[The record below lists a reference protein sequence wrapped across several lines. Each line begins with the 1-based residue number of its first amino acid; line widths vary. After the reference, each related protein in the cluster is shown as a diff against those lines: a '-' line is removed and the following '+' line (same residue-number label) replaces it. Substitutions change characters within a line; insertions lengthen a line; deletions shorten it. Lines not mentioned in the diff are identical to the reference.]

1 MYLKMPW
8 KLAARWRPRQRLVWL
23 VWLVLAL
30 GVGLSLLAAWLQQ
43 QSNQRHLGTVVRQ
56 EAQRV
61 ASQVAHQVL
70 RVELGL
76 RGARGAVLT
85 VGWEALTREAFLR
98 YSQSRNIDVEF
109 PGVRGIGV
117 IRRVS
122 QAQEAGF
129 VARAAADGWP
139 SFAVQALA
147 PHDGER
153 MVIQY
158 VEPAARNREAI
169 GLDIGSEPL
178 RRAAA
183 LTALRTGRVT
193 LTGPITLVQAAGQP
207 RAGFLMLLPVY
218 PDARVAA
225 ADAGQRLERALGWTY
240 APLAIQE
247 LLDHLNL
254 DTPAYR
260 LRMADVDAARVTL
273 FHDTASGTAWVDTA
287 LQAQVDTSVAGRL
300 WRFTLQASPAL
311 IARQALLDP
320 RWVGLGG
327 LLVTLLL
334 AGVLLA
340 YLRAE
345 DHARDLRVERER
357 RAVALQTSRDAVVMV
372 DPQGT
377 VFDWNQGAEALFGYT
392 ADEMVGQSA
401 LQRLVPADLLAEA
414 HDLQVRA
421 ERGVVLP
428 AFDTQRL
435 DCAGRL
441 IDVSMLIVPLRDLD
455 GVFAGM
461 ALSMRDIRPSKQA
474 ERDIQQLNATL
485 YERAAALKTALTD
498 VQSTL
503 HAVPALIS
511 YWDASSTLVRGN
523 LPWHRQFDAAL
534 AMRPGGLRCAELFEP
549 LYPLFGRCVSAALA
563 GHKSRFECSLR
574 APDEGTVWHAQ
585 VELLPDL
592 RDHQVVGY
600 HLVLQDITQQA
611 LDKARLAA
619 ALRESEA
626 FLNTVHTHALVS
638 VTDRSGVLLDAN
650 PNFCRITQYPRE
662 ALIGQNHR
670 IVNAGHHA
678 RDFWVRMWQTIGRG
692 RPWRGEICNRAR
704 DGSLYWVDA
713 MIAPIPGADGLMDRF
728 IAIGTDITARKRL
741 QTEVDRAREQAEAR
755 ERFLHDIT
763 DKVPL
768 RIAYVDR
775 ALRFRFVNAAHC
787 VRFGRS
793 REQIIGRTRAELTG
807 RPLPAAVQA
816 HVAAVLDGQPQH
828 YTYEEVDADTGQ
840 RTCIDAHLIPDS
852 DPGGGVRGF
861 YTVSSDITA
870 RHEADQTLRR
880 TMNLLNAVL
889 DAASEVAI
897 IATDTTG
904 CIQVFNRGAER
915 LLGRAA
921 VDMIGR
927 QSHLAFHDRPELDR
941 RRAALS
947 ETLGRPA
954 TVADVFTDPAWLGRP
969 REWTYVHQDGHHVPV
984 SLILTPM
991 EAGSAGVTGYLA
1003 VVIDIT
1009 QRKEVEQ
1016 RLEQATARA
1025 EAANRA
1031 KSEFLAN
1038 MSHEIRS
1045 PLNAVLGLTYLL
1057 RQTALD
1063 SEQRTFL
1070 DRIKL
1075 ASDALLHTV
1084 NDVLDLSKA
1093 EAGKFS
1099 LALAPFDPGQ
1109 TVSDLVAVMGVHAQ
1123 GKRLP
1128 VRLTLAPALP
1138 RCVVG
1143 DGMRLSQVL
1152 TNLLSNA
1159 IKFTERGQVDVAVDW
1174 RPDDAR
1180 HGTLRLA
1187 VTDTGIGLDA
1197 DAIERVFE
1205 PFVQADS
1212 TTTRRFG
1219 GTGLGL
1225 SIVRQLVGLMDGRLG
1240 VDSTP
1245 GVGSTF
1251 WTEIPFAVDAAVQV
1265 RRMADRVLARN
1276 ALAGQTILVAD
1287 DSDVNREVARSILER
1302 KGARVVLAEDG
1313 AQAVE
1318 LMRRGGHRVDLV
1330 LMDIHMPVM
1339 DGFDATRAIRQT
1351 LRLTSLPILALTAG
1365 VTSDE
1370 REGARAA
1377 GMDDFITKPFDPDR
1391 LLRGIVDRLGLA
1403 SPSEVPASAAPAA
1416 PDRPGAAWPE
1426 IAGIDTDRARVH
1438 LSQDPALFDSLLR
1451 RFFAICRPVTPEVDL
1466 DDPAERARV
1475 VHEVHLLS
1483 GNAGTLGM
1491 TRLHALA
1498 VEMEERLRENAW
1510 PQARA
1515 LTGPM
1520 QAEWAR
1526 LQQAC
1531 AEFLATAPDAAAPA
1545 PVRADA
1551 RVEIPPEALEALI
1564 GWLNRRSMR
1573 ATSAF
1578 AALAPTLQVRLGS
1591 TEFAALKE
1599 AVDNLRFAQAS
1610 AVLSALSKGPNSRS

>member
-1 MYLKMPW
+1 MYLNTPSRR
-8 KLAARWRPRQRLVWL
+8 AARRRLVLVWL
-23 VWLVLAL
+23 LVVL
-30 GVGLSLLAAWLQQ
+30 GFGLSMLAAWLQG
-43 QSNQRHLGTVVRQ
+43 QSNRRHLDAVVRQ
-56 EAQRV
+56 ETQRV
-61 ASQVAHQVL
+61 AAQVAHQVL

-76 RGARGAVLT
+76 LGARGAVLT

-98 YSQSRNIDVEF
+98 YSQSRNLDVEF

-117 IRRVS
+117 IRRIAR
-122 QAQEAGF
+122 AQEADF

-139 SFAVQALA
+139 SFAIRALA
-147 PHDGER
+147 PHGDER

-158 VEPAARNREAI
+158 IEPVARNREAI
-169 GLDIGSEPL
+169 GLDIGSEP
-178 RRAAA
+178 RRREAA
-183 LTALRTGRVT
+183 LAALRTGRVT
-193 LTGPITLVQAAGQP
+193 LTGPVTLVQAAGQP

-225 ADAGQRLERALGWTY
+225 DAGQRVERALGWTY
-240 APLAIQE
+240 APLAVQE
-247 LLDHLNL
+247 VLQHLDL
-254 DTPAYR
+254 DTRAYR
-260 LRMADVDAARVTL
+260 LRIADVEADQVIP
-273 FHDTASGTAWVDTA
+273 FHDTVSGAAWADNAPQAWLDTA
-287 LQAQVDTSVAGRL
+287 VAGRT
-300 WRFTLQASPAL
+300 WRVALQASPAL
-311 IARQALLDP
+311 FARQAQLDP

-327 LLVTLLL
+327 MLVTLLL

-372 DPQGT
+372 DPNGR
-377 VFDWNQGAEALFGYT
+377 VFDWNQGAEALFGY
-392 ADEMVGQSA
+392 AAHEIVGQSS
-401 LQRLVPADLLAEA
+401 LERLVPAAHLAEA
-414 HDLQVRA
+414 QHLLVRA
-421 ERGVVLP
+421 ARGEALP

-435 DCAGRL
+435 DRAGRL
-441 IDVSMLIVPLRDLD
+441 IDVSMLIVPLRDLR
-455 GVFAGM
+455 GVFAGL

-474 ERDIQQLNATL
+474 ERDIQQLNAAL
-485 YERAAALKTALTD
+485 QERAVALKTALTD

-511 YWDASSTLVRGN
+511 YWNAASVLVRGN
-523 LPWHRQFDAAL
+523 LAWHRQFGAAL
-534 AMRPGGLRCAELFEP
+534 AAHPGLRCTDLFEP
-549 LYPLFGRCVSAALA
+549 LHPQFGRCVAVAVA
-563 GHKSRFECSLR
+563 GRKSVFECSLR
-574 APDEGTVWHAQ
+574 APDEHTLWHAQ

-592 RDHQVVGY
+592 RDGEVVGY

-638 VTDRSGVLLDAN
+638 VTDRAGLILDAN

-670 IVNAGHHA
+670 IVNAGRHS
-678 RDFWVRMWQTIGRG
+678 RDFWLRMWQTIGRG

-728 IAIGTDITARKRL
+728 IAIGTDITSRKRL
-741 QTEVDRAREQAEAR
+741 QTEVDRARVQAEER

-768 RIAYVDR
+768 RIAYVDS
-775 ALRFRFVNAAHC
+775 ALRLRFVNAAHC
-787 VRFGRS
+787 VRFGRP
-793 REQIIGRTRAELTG
+793 REQIVGHTWVELTG
-807 RPLPAAVQA
+807 KPLPAAVQA
-816 HVAAVLDGQPQH
+816 HVTAVLDGQPQH
-828 YTYEEVDADTGQ
+828 YTFEELDEATGQ
-840 RTCIDAHLIPDS
+840 RAYIEAQFVPDIDAS
-852 DPGGGVRGF
+852 GAVRGF

-870 RHEADQTLRR
+870 RHEADRTLRR
-880 TMNLLNAVL
+880 TMALLNSVL
-889 DAASEVAI
+889 DASSEVGI
-897 IATDTTG
+897 IATDAEG
-904 CIQVFNRGAER
+904 SIQVFNRGAER
-915 LLGRAA
+915 LLGWTAEE
-921 VDMIGR
+921 MIGR
-927 QSHLAFHDRPELDR
+927 KSHLAFHDRPELDR

-947 ETLGRPA
+947 DTLGRPA
-954 TVADVFTDPAWLGRP
+954 TVADVFTDPVWLCRS

-991 EAGSAGVTGYLA
+991 AAGSGGVTGYLA

-1009 QRKEVEQ
+1009 RRKETEQ

-1084 NDVLDLSKA
+1084 NDVLDLSKV
-1093 EAGKFS
+1093 EAGQFS
-1099 LALAPFDPGQ
+1099 LVQAPFDPGQ

-1128 VRLTLAPALP
+1128 IRLQRSPALP

-1159 IKFTERGQVDVAVDW
+1159 IKFTERGQVEVVIDW
-1174 RPDDAR
+1174 LPGEAGQGTAR
-1180 HGTLRLA
+1180 LE

-1197 DAIERVFE
+1197 DAISRVFE

-1225 SIVRQLVGLMDGRLG
+1225 SIVRQLVGLMGGRLG

-1251 WTEIPFAVDAAVQV
+1251 WAEIPFEVDAAVQV
-1265 RRMADRVLARN
+1265 RRAADRVLASD
-1276 ALAGQTILVAD
+1276 ALAGRTILVVD
-1287 DSDVNREVARSILER
+1287 DSDVNREVARRILER

-1318 LMRRGGHRVDLV
+1318 LMRRGRHTVDLV

-1339 DGFDATRAIRQT
+1339 DGFEATRTIRRT
-1351 LRLTSLPILALTAG
+1351 LQHADLPILALTAG

-1370 REGARAA
+1370 RDGAQAA

-1391 LLRGIVDRLGLA
+1391 LLLGIVDRLGLETGSDA
-1403 SPSEVPASAAPAA
+1403 VTAAAPAPPAA
-1416 PDRPGAAWPE
+1416 PALAWPE
-1426 IAGIDTDRARVH
+1426 IAGIDTDRARLH
-1438 LSQDPALFDSLLR
+1438 LSQDLGLFVHLLR
-1451 RFFAICRPVTPEVDL
+1451 RFFGICRPLAPGTEL
-1466 DDPAERARV
+1466 DDPAERARA

-1498 VEMEERLRENAW
+1498 IELEARLREGAV
-1510 PQARA
+1510 PQASV
-1515 LTGPM
+1515 LVEPM
-1520 QAEWAR
+1520 QAEWVR

-1531 AEFLATAPDAAAPA
+1531 ADVLATAPEAADPGEGA
-1545 PVRADA
+1545 ADA
-1551 RVEIPPEALEALI
+1551 SADIPPDALEALI

-1573 ATSAF
+1573 AMGAF
-1578 AALAPTLQVRLGS
+1578 AALAPALRARLGS
-1591 TEFAALKE
+1591 ADFAALKE
-1599 AVDNLRFAQAS
+1599 AVDNLRFAQAA
-1610 AVLSALSKGPNSRS
+1610 AVLSALSKALNSRS

>member
-1 MYLKMPW
+1 MYLKTPSR
-8 KLAARWRPRQRLVWL
+8 LASHRRQGLVWL
-23 VWLVLAL
+23 LVVLGLAL
-30 GVGLSLLAAWLQQ
+30 SMLAAWLQE
-43 QSNQRHLGTVVRQ
+43 QSNRNHIDSVVRQ
-56 EAQRV
+56 ETQRV
-61 ASQVAHQVL
+61 AAQVVQQVL

-76 RGARGAVLT
+76 LGARGAVLT
-85 VGWEALTREAFLR
+85 VGWDALTRDAFLR

-117 IRRVS
+117 IRRV
-122 QAQEAGF
+122 ARGQEADF
-129 VARAAADGWP
+129 VARAAVDGWP
-139 SFAVQALA
+139 SFAVRTLA
-147 PHDGER
+147 PHDDER

-158 VEPAARNREAI
+158 IEPAARNREAI
-169 GLDIGSEPL
+169 GLDIGSEP
-178 RRAAA
+178 RRREAA

-193 LTGPITLVQAAGQP
+193 LTGPVTLVQAARQP
-207 RAGFLMLLPVY
+207 KAGFLMLLPVY

-225 ADAGQRLERALGWTY
+225 ADAALRQQEALGWTY
-240 APLAIQE
+240 APLVVQE
-247 LLDHLNL
+247 VLAHLDL
-254 DTPAYR
+254 DTQAYR
-260 LRMADVDAARVTL
+260 LRVADVDGPQVTP
-273 FHDTASGTAWVDTA
+273 FHDTASGAGWADKVPQSQVDTA
-287 LQAQVDTSVAGRL
+287 VAGRI
-300 WRFTLQASPAL
+300 WRISLQASPVL
-311 IARQALLDP
+311 FARQALLDP
-320 RWVGLGG
+320 RWVGMGG
-327 LLVTLLL
+327 MLVTLLL

-345 DHARDLRVERER
+345 DHARDLRGERER

-372 DPQGT
+372 DPQGR
-377 VFDWNQGAEALFGYT
+377 VFDWNQGAEALFGYA
-392 ADEMVGQSA
+392 ADEIVGQSA
-401 LQRLVPADLLAEA
+401 LDILVPAGHLAEA
-414 HDLQVRA
+414 RSLLARVA
-421 ERGVVLP
+421 RGEAVP

-435 DCAGRL
+435 DRAGRQ
-441 IDVSMLIVPLRDLD
+441 IDVSMLIVTLRNLR
-455 GVFAGM
+455 GEFAGL
-461 ALSMRDIRPSKQA
+461 ALSMRDIRQSKQA
-474 ERDIQQLNATL
+474 ERDIQQLNAAL
-485 YERAAALKTALTD
+485 QDRAVALRAALTD

-511 YWDASSTLVRGN
+511 YWDASSMLVRGN
-523 LPWHRQFDAAL
+523 LAWHRQFDATLDA
-534 AMRPGGLRCAELFEP
+534 RPGLRCTDLFEP
-549 LYPLFGRCVSAALA
+549 FHPLFGRCVSAALE
-563 GHKSRFECSLR
+563 GQKSLFECTLP
-574 APDEGTVWHAQ
+574 APGDDTLWHAQ

-592 RDHQVVGY
+592 RDGQVVGY

-638 VTDRSGVLLDAN
+638 VTDRAGVILDAN

-662 ALIGQNHR
+662 ALLGQNHR
-670 IVNAGHHA
+670 IVNAGRHS

-728 IAIGTDITARKRL
+728 IAIGTDITSRKRL
-741 QTEVDRAREQAEAR
+741 QIEVDRAREQAEER

-768 RIAYVDR
+768 RIAYVDS
-775 ALRFRFVNAAHC
+775 ALRLRFVNAAHC
-787 VRFGRS
+787 LRFGRP
-793 REQIIGRTRAELTG
+793 REQIVGHTWGELTG
-807 RPLPAAVQA
+807 KPLPAAVQA
-816 HVAAVLDGQPQH
+816 HVTAVLDGQPQH
-828 YTYEEVDADTGQ
+828 YTFEELDEATGQ
-840 RTCIDAHLIPDS
+840 RAYIEAQFVPDIDASGD
-852 DPGGGVRGF
+852 VRGF

-870 RHEADQTLRR
+870 RHEADRTLRR
-880 TMNLLNAVL
+880 TMTLLNSVL
-889 DAASEVAI
+889 DASSEVGI
-897 IATDTTG
+897 IATDAEG
-904 CIQVFNRGAER
+904 NIQVFNRGAER
-915 LLGRAA
+915 LLGRTAEE
-921 VDMIGR
+921 MIGR
-927 QSHLAFHDRPELDR
+927 KSHLAFHDRSELDQ

-947 ETLGRPA
+947 ESLGRPA
-954 TVADVFTDPAWLGRP
+954 TVADVFTDPVWLCRP

-991 EAGSAGVTGYLA
+991 AVGSGGVTGYLA

-1009 QRKEVEQ
+1009 RRKETEQ

-1084 NDVLDLSKA
+1084 NDVLDLSKV
-1093 EAGKFS
+1093 EAGQFS
-1099 LALAPFDPGQ
+1099 LVRAPFDPGQ

-1128 VRLTLAPALP
+1128 IRLQLSPALP
-1138 RCVVG
+1138 SCVVG

-1159 IKFTERGQVDVAVDW
+1159 IKFTERGQVDVVVDW
-1174 RPDDAR
+1174 LPGEEGQ
-1180 HGTLRLA
+1180 GTVRLA

-1197 DAIERVFE
+1197 EAIQRVFE

-1225 SIVRQLVGLMDGRLG
+1225 SIVRQLVGLMGGRLG

-1251 WTEIPFAVDAAVQV
+1251 WAEIPFEVDAALQV
-1265 RRMADRVLARN
+1265 RRAADRVLAN
-1276 ALAGQTILVAD
+1276 DALAGRTILVVD
-1287 DSDVNREVARSILER
+1287 DSDVNREVARRILER
-1302 KGARVVLAEDG
+1302 KGARVVLANDG

-1318 LMRRGGHRVDLV
+1318 LMRRGRHTVDLV

-1339 DGFDATRAIRQT
+1339 DGFEATRTIRRT
-1351 LRLTSLPILALTAG
+1351 LQHTSLPILALTAG
-1365 VTSDE
+1365 VTNDE
-1370 REGARAA
+1370 REGAQAA

-1391 LLRGIVDRLGLA
+1391 LLLGIVERLGLH
-1403 SPSEVPASAAPAA
+1403 PAA
-1416 PDRPGAAWPE
+1416 EPVLPAEPVLLAVPGEVWPE
-1426 IAGIDTDRARVH
+1426 IPGIDTERARLH
-1438 LSQDPALFDSLLR
+1438 LSQDLGLFGSLLR
-1451 RFFAICRPVTPEVDL
+1451 RFFAVCQPVTPGASLE
-1466 DDPAERARV
+1466 DPAERARA

-1491 TRLHALA
+1491 LRLHALA
-1498 VEMEERLRENAW
+1498 VELEAALREGQIPRAQALLAPMWAEWERL
-1510 PQARA
+1510 QV
-1515 LTGPM
+1515 
-1520 QAEWAR
+1520 
-1526 LQQAC
+1526 AC
-1531 AEFLATAPDAAAPA
+1531 AVFLATVPDPVEPDAAE
-1545 PVRADA
+1545 ADTS
-1551 RVEIPPEALEALI
+1551 VDIPPDALDALI

-1573 ATSAF
+1573 ATGAF
-1578 AALAPTLQVRLGS
+1578 VALAPVLRARLGS
-1591 TEFAALKE
+1591 ADFTALKE
-1599 AVDNLRFAQAS
+1599 AVDNLRFAQAA
-1610 AVLSALSKGPNSRS
+1610 AVLSALSKGLNSRS

>member
-1 MYLKMPW
+1 MYLKTPSR
-8 KLAARWRPRQRLVWL
+8 LAARRRQWL
-23 VWLVLAL
+23 VWLLVVLGL
-30 GVGLSLLAAWLQQ
+30 GLSMLAAWLQG
-43 QSNQRHLGTVVRQ
+43 QSNRSHLDAVTRQ

-61 ASQVAHQVL
+61 ATQVAQQVL

-76 RGARGAVLT
+76 LGARGAVLT

-117 IRRVS
+117 IRRVRR
-122 QAQEAGF
+122 AQEADF

-139 SFAVQALA
+139 SFAVRVLE
-147 PHDGER
+147 PHDDDDER

-158 VEPAARNREAI
+158 IEPAARNREAI
-169 GLDIGSEPL
+169 GLDIGSEPQ
-178 RRAAA
+178 RRDAA
-183 LTALRTGRVT
+183 LAALRTGRAT
-193 LTGPITLVQAAGQP
+193 LTGPITLVQAVGQP
-207 RAGFLMLLPVY
+207 RSGFLMLLPVY

-225 ADAGQRLERALGWTY
+225 DAGLRVERALGWTY
-240 APLAIQE
+240 APLAVQE
-247 LLDHLNL
+247 VLAHLDF
-254 DTPAYR
+254 DAQAYR
-260 LRMADVDAARVTL
+260 LRIADVDAARVTP
-273 FHDTASGTAWVDTA
+273 FYDTASGAAWAGDVP
-287 LQAQVDTSVAGRL
+287 QAQVETAVAGRV
-300 WRFTLQASPAL
+300 WQVTLQASPGLA
-311 IARQALLDP
+311 ARQSLLDP

-327 LLVTLLL
+327 MLVTLLL

-377 VFDWNQGAEALFGYT
+377 VFDWNQGAEALFGHA
-392 ADEMVGQSA
+392 ADEIVGKSA
-401 LQRLVPADLLAEA
+401 LEVLVPAEQLADTRQLLSRAARGEA
-414 HDLQVRA
+414 
-421 ERGVVLP
+421 LP

-435 DCAGRL
+435 DRAGRR
-441 IDVSMLIVPLRDLD
+441 IDVSVLIVPLRDLR
-455 GVFAGM
+455 GVFAGL

-485 YERAAALKTALTD
+485 QERAVALRAALTD

-511 YWDASSTLVRGN
+511 YWDASSALVRGN
-523 LPWHRQFDAAL
+523 LAWHRQFDAAV
-534 AMRPGGLRCAELFEP
+534 AAHPGLRCTDLFEP

-563 GHKSRFECSLR
+563 GQKSLFECALR
-574 APDEGTVWHAQ
+574 APGEDTVWHAQ

-592 RDHQVVGY
+592 RDGQVVGY

-650 PNFCRITQYPRE
+650 PNFCRITQYSRE

-670 IVNAGHHA
+670 IVNAGRHS
-678 RDFWVRMWQTIGRG
+678 RDFWLRMWQTIGRG

-728 IAIGTDITARKRL
+728 IAIGTDITSRKRL
-741 QTEVDRAREQAEAR
+741 QAEVDRAREQAEER

-768 RIAYVDR
+768 RIAYVDS

-793 REQIIGRTRAELTG
+793 REQIIGRTRVELTG
-807 RPLPAAVQA
+807 QPLPAAVQA
-816 HVAAVLDGQPQH
+816 HVTAVLGGQPQH
-828 YTYEEVDADTGQ
+828 YAYEEIDGATGQ
-840 RTCIDAHLIPDS
+840 RTYIEAHLVPDIDAS
-852 DPGGGVRGF
+852 GEVRGF

-870 RHEADQTLRR
+870 RHEAERTLRR
-880 TMNLLNAVL
+880 TMTLLNSVL
-889 DAASEVAI
+889 DASSEVAI
-897 IATDTTG
+897 IATDAEG

-915 LLGRAA
+915 LLGRSAGEM
-921 VDMIGR
+921 VGR
-927 QSHLAFHDRPELDR
+927 QSHLAFHDRPELDC

-947 ETLGRPA
+947 GTLGRPA
-954 TVADVFTDPAWLGRP
+954 TVADVFTDPAWLCRP
-969 REWTYVHQDGHHVPV
+969 REWTYVHRDGHHVPV

-991 EAGSAGVTGYLA
+991 ATDSGGVTGYLA

-1009 QRKEVEQ
+1009 RRKEVEQ

-1057 RQTALD
+1057 RQTVLNA
-1063 SEQRTFL
+1063 EQRTFL

-1084 NDVLDLSKA
+1084 NDVLDLSKV
-1093 EAGKFS
+1093 EAGQFS
-1099 LALAPFDPGQ
+1099 LVQAPFDPGQ

-1128 VRLTLAPALP
+1128 IRLTLSPALP

-1159 IKFTERGQVDVAVDW
+1159 IKFTERGQVDVVVDW
-1174 RPDDAR
+1174 LPGDGQQGTAR
-1180 HGTLRLA
+1180 LEVA
-1187 VTDTGIGLDA
+1187 DTGIGLDA
-1197 DAIERVFE
+1197 DAVQRVFE

-1225 SIVRQLVGLMDGRLG
+1225 SIVRQLVGLMGGRLG

-1251 WTEIPFAVDAAVQV
+1251 WAEIPFEVDGAVRLRPV
-1265 RRMADRVLARN
+1265 ADRMLASD
-1276 ALAGQTILVAD
+1276 ALVGRTILVVD
-1287 DSDVNREVARSILER
+1287 DSDVNREVARRILER

-1313 AQAVE
+1313 ERAVDV
-1318 LMRRGGHRVDLV
+1318 MRANQHAVDLV

-1339 DGFDATRAIRQT
+1339 DGFEATRIIRRT
-1351 LRLTSLPILALTAG
+1351 LCRTGLPILALTAG

-1370 REGARAA
+1370 RDGAQAA

-1391 LLRGIVDRLGLA
+1391 LLLGIVERLGLELPPDMT
-1403 SPSEVPASAAPAA
+1403 PSTVSVPLATS
-1416 PDRPGAAWPE
+1416 GSVWPE
-1426 IAGIDTDRARVH
+1426 IAGIDMDRARLH
-1438 LSQDPALFDSLLR
+1438 LSQDLVLFGSLLR
-1451 RFFAICRPVTPEVDL
+1451 RFFTVCRPVAPGAHL

-1475 VHEVHLLS
+1475 VHDVHLLS

-1498 VEMEERLRENAW
+1498 AELEAGLREGSA
-1510 PQARA
+1510 PQAGA
-1515 LTGPM
+1515 LID
-1520 QAEWAR
+1520 AILEEWGR
-1526 LQQAC
+1526 MQQAS
-1531 AEFLATAPDAAAPA
+1531 ADFLANVPDLAVPDEAC
-1545 PVRADA
+1545 ADA
-1551 RVEIPPEALEALI
+1551 SADIPPDALEALI
-1564 GWLNRRSMR
+1564 GWLNRRNMR
-1573 ATSAF
+1573 ATAAF
-1578 AALAPTLQVRLGS
+1578 AALAPSLRARLGS
-1591 TEFAALKE
+1591 ADFTALKE
-1599 AVDNLRFAQAS
+1599 AVDNLRFAQA
-1610 AVLSALSKGPNSRS
+1610 AAALSALSKGLNNRS

>member
-1 MYLKMPW
+1 MYLKTPSRW
-8 KLAARWRPRQRLVWL
+8 PARRRPWL
-23 VWLVLAL
+23 VWLLVVL
-30 GVGLSLLAAWLQQ
+30 GFSLSMLAAWLQE
-43 QSNQRHLGTVVRQ
+43 QSNRRHLDAVARQ
-56 EAQRV
+56 ETQRV
-61 ASQVAHQVL
+61 AAQVAYQVL

-76 RGARGAVLT
+76 LGARGAAMT

-98 YSQSRNIDVEF
+98 YSQSRNIDAEF

-122 QAQEAGF
+122 RAQEPAF

-139 SFAVQALA
+139 LFAVRALA
-147 PHDGER
+147 PHDDER

-158 VEPAARNREAI
+158 VEPLARNREAI
-169 GLDIGSEPL
+169 GLDIGSEP
-178 RRAAA
+178 RRREAA

-218 PDARVAA
+218 PNARVAA
-225 ADAGQRLERALGWTY
+225 GDAALREEQALGWTY
-240 APLAIQE
+240 APLAVQE
-247 LLDHLNL
+247 VLAHLDL
-254 DTPAYR
+254 DAQAWR
-260 LRMADVDAARVTL
+260 LRVADVQAGQVTP
-273 FHDTASGTAWVDTA
+273 FHDTASDAAWTARAPQSQVDTA
-287 LQAQVDTSVAGRL
+287 VAGRI
-300 WRFTLQASPAL
+300 WRVTLQASPTLVA
-311 IARQALLDP
+311 QQGLLAP

-327 LLVTLLL
+327 MLVTLLL

-372 DPQGT
+372 DPQGR
-377 VFDWNQGAEALFGYT
+377 VFDWNQGAERLFGYA
-392 ADEMVGQSA
+392 ADEIVGQSA
-401 LQRLVPADLLAEA
+401 PTRLVPAAHLAEARDLLAHAARGEA
-414 HDLQVRA
+414 
-421 ERGVVLP
+421 LP

-435 DCAGRL
+435 DRAGRL
-441 IDVSMLIVPLRDLD
+441 IDVSMLAVPLRDLR
-455 GVFAGM
+455 GAFAGL
-461 ALSMRDIRPSKQA
+461 ALSMRDIRQSKQA
-474 ERDIQQLNATL
+474 ERDIQQLNAAL
-485 YERAAALKTALTD
+485 EDRAIALKAALTD

-511 YWDASSTLVRGN
+511 YWDPASRLVRGN
-523 LPWHRQFDAAL
+523 LAWHRQFDAAL
-534 AMRPGGLRCAELFEP
+534 AAQPGMPCADLFEP
-549 LYPLFGRCVSAALA
+549 LYPLFGRCVAAVLA
-563 GHKSRFECSLR
+563 GQKSVFECSLR
-574 APDEGTVWHAQ
+574 APGENTLWHAQ

-592 RDHQVVGY
+592 RDGQVVGY

-662 ALIGQNHR
+662 ALLGQNHR
-670 IVNAGHHA
+670 IVNAGRHS
-678 RDFWVRMWQTIGRG
+678 RDFWLRMWQTIGRG

-728 IAIGTDITARKRL
+728 IAIGTDITSRKRL
-741 QTEVDRAREQAEAR
+741 QIEVDRAREQAEER

-768 RIAYVDR
+768 RIAYVDS
-775 ALRFRFVNAAHC
+775 ALRLRFVNAALC
-787 VRFGRS
+787 LRFGRP
-793 REQIIGRTRAELTG
+793 REQIVGHTWDELTG
-807 RPLPAAVQA
+807 KPLPAAVQA

-828 YTYEEVDADTGQ
+828 YTFEELDEATGQ
-840 RTCIDAHLIPDS
+840 RAYIEAQFVPDIDASGD
-852 DPGGGVRGF
+852 VRGF

-870 RHEADQTLRR
+870 RHEADRTLRR
-880 TMNLLNAVL
+880 TMTLLHSVL
-889 DAASEVAI
+889 DASSEVGI
-897 IATDTTG
+897 IATDAEG
-904 CIQVFNRGAER
+904 NIQVFNRGAER
-915 LLGRAA
+915 LLGRTAEE
-921 VDMIGR
+921 MIGR
-927 QSHLAFHDRPELDR
+927 KSHLAFHDRPELDQ

-947 ETLGRPA
+947 DTLGRPA
-954 TVADVFTDPAWLGRP
+954 TVADVFTDPVWLCRS

-991 EAGSAGVTGYLA
+991 AIGSGGVTGYLA

-1009 QRKEVEQ
+1009 RRKETEQ

-1084 NDVLDLSKA
+1084 NDVLDLSKV
-1093 EAGKFS
+1093 EAGQFS
-1099 LALAPFDPGQ
+1099 LVQAPFDPGQ

-1128 VRLTLAPALP
+1128 IRLQRSPALP

-1159 IKFTERGQVDVAVDW
+1159 IKFTERGQVDVVVDW
-1174 RPDDAR
+1174 RPGDAGQ
-1180 HGTLRLA
+1180 GTVRLE

-1197 DAIERVFE
+1197 EAIQRVFE

-1225 SIVRQLVGLMDGRLG
+1225 SIVRQLVGLMGGRLG

-1251 WTEIPFAVDAAVQV
+1251 WAEIPFEVDAAVQV
-1265 RRMADRVLARN
+1265 RRAADRVLASD
-1276 ALAGQTILVAD
+1276 ALAGRTILVVD
-1287 DSDVNREVARSILER
+1287 DSDVNREVARRILER

-1318 LMRRGGHRVDLV
+1318 LMRRGRHTVDLV

-1339 DGFDATRAIRQT
+1339 DGFEATRTIRRT
-1351 LRLTSLPILALTAG
+1351 LQHTSLPILALTAG

-1370 REGARAA
+1370 REGAQAV

-1391 LLRGIVDRLGLA
+1391 LLQGIVDRLGLE
-1403 SPSEVPASAAPAA
+1403 PSSDAATVAEPAPPAVPASV
-1416 PDRPGAAWPE
+1416 WPE
-1426 IAGIDTDRARVH
+1426 IAGIDTDRARLH
-1438 LSQDPALFDSLLR
+1438 LSQDLGLFVHLLR
-1451 RFFAICRPVTPEVDL
+1451 RFFGICRPLAPGADL
-1466 DDPAERARV
+1466 DDPDERARA
-1475 VHEVHLLS
+1475 VHEAHLLS

-1498 VEMEERLRENAW
+1498 VELEARLRDGAV
-1510 PQARA
+1510 PQASV
-1515 LTGPM
+1515 LVEPM
-1520 QAEWAR
+1520 QAEWDR

-1531 AEFLATAPDAAAPA
+1531 ADVLATAPEAADPGEGH
-1545 PVRADA
+1545 ADA
-1551 RVEIPPEALEALI
+1551 SVDIPPDALEALI

-1573 ATSAF
+1573 ATGAF
-1578 AALAPTLQVRLGS
+1578 AALAPALRARLGS
-1591 TEFAALKE
+1591 ADFVALKE
-1599 AVDNLRFAQAS
+1599 AVDNLRFAQAA
-1610 AVLSALSKGPNSRS
+1610 AVLSALSKALNSRS

>member
-1 MYLKMPW
+1 MHLKTP
-8 KLAARWRPRQRLVWL
+8 LQRAARRRKLLVWM
-23 VWLVLAL
+23 VLVLGA
-30 GVGLSLLAAWLQQ
+30 GLSLLAAGLQQ
-43 QSNQRHLGTVVRQ
+43 QSNQRRLGAIVQQ

-61 ASQVAHQVL
+61 AAQVAHQVL

-76 RGARGAVLT
+76 LGARGAVLT

-98 YSQSRNIDVEF
+98 YSQSSNIDAEF

-117 IRRVS
+117 IRRVP
-122 QAQEAGF
+122 QAREADF

-153 MVIQY
+153 LVIQY
-158 VEPAARNREAI
+158 IEPAARNREAI

-183 LTALRTGRVT
+183 FTALRTGRVT
-193 LTGPITLVQAAGQP
+193 LTGPITLVQAAGKP
-207 RAGFLMLLPVY
+207 HAGFLMLLPVY

-225 ADAGQRLERALGWTY
+225 ADAERRQAQALGWTY
-240 APLAIQE
+240 APLAVQE
-247 LLDHLNL
+247 LLDQLNL

-260 LRMADVDAARVTL
+260 LRIADVDAGRVTL
-273 FHDTASGTAWVDTA
+273 FHDTAPGAAWVDTA
-287 LQAQVDTSVAGRL
+287 LQAQVDTAVAGRL
-300 WRFTLQASPAL
+300 WRVTLQVSPAL
-311 IARQALLDP
+311 VARQALLDP

-334 AGVLLA
+334 AAALLA

-377 VFDWNQGAEALFGYT
+377 VFDWNQGAEALFGYA
-392 ADEMVGQSA
+392 ADEIIGQSA
-401 LQRLVPADLLAEA
+401 LQRLVPAELLAEA
-414 HDLQVRA
+414 HDLRARA
-421 ERGVVLP
+421 ERGVRLP

-435 DCAGRL
+435 DRAGQR
-441 IDVSMLIVPLRDLD
+441 IDVSMLVVPLRDPH
-455 GVFAGM
+455 GVFAGT

-485 YERAAALKTALTD
+485 EERATALKAALTD

-511 YWDASSTLVRGN
+511 YWDAASMLVRGN
-523 LPWHRQFDAAL
+523 LAWHRQFGAAL
-534 AMRPGGLRCAELFEP
+534 AMRPGMKCAELFAP
-549 LYPLFGRCVSAALA
+549 LYPLFGRCVSAVLA
-563 GHKSRFECSLR
+563 GQKSQFECSLR
-574 APDEGTVWHAQ
+574 APDDDLGWHAQ

-592 RDHQVVGY
+592 RDGQVVGY
-600 HLVLQDITQQA
+600 HLVLQDITQQT
-611 LDKARLAA
+611 LDKDRLAA

-638 VTDRSGVLLDAN
+638 VTDRSGVILDAN
-650 PNFCRITQYPRE
+650 LNFCRITQYRRE

-670 IVNAGHHA
+670 IVNAGRHS

-728 IAIGTDITARKRL
+728 IAIGTDITSRKRL
-741 QTEVDRAREQAEAR
+741 QIEVDRAREQAEAR

-768 RIAYVDR
+768 RIAYVDSG
-775 ALRFRFVNAAHC
+775 LRFRFVNAAHC

-807 RPLPAAVQA
+807 QPLPDAVQA
-816 HVAAVLDGQPQH
+816 HVTAVLGGQPQH
-828 YTYEEVDADTGQ
+828 YTYEEVHADTGQ
-840 RTCIDAHLIPDS
+840 HAYIDAHLVPDIDAS
-852 DPGGGVRGF
+852 GDVRGF

-880 TMNLLNAVL
+880 TMNLLNSVL

-991 EAGSAGVTGYLA
+991 AAGSAGVTGYLA

-1009 QRKEVEQ
+1009 QRKETEQ

-1084 NDVLDLSKA
+1084 NDVLDLSKV

-1128 VRLTLAPALP
+1128 IRLALAPALP

-1197 DAIERVFE
+1197 DAIQRVFE

-1225 SIVRQLVGLMDGRLG
+1225 SIVRQLVGLMGGRLG

-1265 RRMADRVLARN
+1265 RRMADRVLPRN

-1287 DSDVNREVARSILER
+1287 DSDVNRDVARSILER

-1339 DGFDATRAIRQT
+1339 DGFDATRTIRQT
-1351 LRLTSLPILALTAG
+1351 LRLTDLPILALTAG

-1370 REGARAA
+1370 RDGARAA

-1391 LLRGIVDRLGLA
+1391 LLRGIVERLGLELPPDATA
-1403 SPSEVPASAAPAA
+1403 STAPAP
-1416 PDRPGAAWPE
+1416 PDRPGSAWPD
-1426 IAGIDTDRARVH
+1426 IAGIDTDRARLH
-1438 LSQDPALFDSLLR
+1438 LSQDPVLFDSLLR
-1451 RFFAICRPVTPEVDL
+1451 RFFSICRPVAPEVDL
-1466 DDPAERARV
+1466 DDPAERARA

-1491 TRLHALA
+1491 AQLHALA
-1498 VEMEERLRENAW
+1498 TELEGRLREGAL

-1515 LTGPM
+1515 LVEPM
-1520 QAEWAR
+1520 QREWAR

-1531 AEFLATAPDAAAPA
+1531 ADFLATAPEAAAPEE
-1545 PVRADA
+1545 VRADD
-1551 RVEIPPEALEALI
+1551 RVDIPPDALEALI

-1573 ATSAF
+1573 ATTAF
-1578 AALAPTLQVRLGS
+1578 AALAPALRARLGS
-1591 TEFAALKE
+1591 AEFAALKE

-1610 AVLSALSKGPNSRS
+1610 VVLSALSKGPNSRS